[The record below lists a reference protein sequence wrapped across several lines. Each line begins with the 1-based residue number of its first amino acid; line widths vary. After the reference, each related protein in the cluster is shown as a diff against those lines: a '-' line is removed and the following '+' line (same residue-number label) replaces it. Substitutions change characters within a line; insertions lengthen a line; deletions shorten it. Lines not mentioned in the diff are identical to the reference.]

1 MVVIMRRCINKTLL
15 FTFLCAIYFLFLCA
29 CGSNQDGSISSEV
42 GTSVPVID
50 ASKERYANALDNLN
64 SGDFDDALSEFIDLG
79 SYEESSEK
87 AKECYYKIGCT
98 FEADG
103 DFSNAADNYKLA
115 DNYLDADECYSRCNY
130 ELATEAIAAENWDEA
145 ISLLTDIDYE
155 DSNTLLE
162 NAEMQKGMHEYA
174 DYDFINAL
182 EDALEYRLNATQ
194 DEGYETIVNTELG
207 RLQQYKE
214 KEYYNEYISYY
225 VEKYIG
231 GIEMQKDALN
241 YNYSDFQIKWQ
252 EGAVE
257 RYQVITWLYEYFGA
271 YADNQK
277 ILDSYVFQLDSAK
290 ERLAMYQTVNADM
303 LEQLDGAMWDWNT
316 ENSISCS
323 YYNSS
328 DYTVNVTF
336 YFFFYNSSGTR
347 IDDNIVTYSDI
358 KPQSSIDITTYCPP
372 QMGDSFDYF
381 WEFF

>member
-1 MVVIMRRCINKTLL
+1 M
-15 FTFLCAIYFLFLCA
+15 
-29 CGSNQDGSISSEV
+29 
-42 GTSVPVID
+42 
-50 ASKERYANALDNLN
+50 
-64 SGDFDDALSEFIDLG
+64 
-79 SYEESSEK
+79 
-87 AKECYYKIGCT
+87 
-98 FEADG
+98 
-103 DFSNAADNYKLA
+103 
-115 DNYLDADECYSRCNY
+115 
-130 ELATEAIAAENWDEA
+130 
-145 ISLLTDIDYE
+145 TDIDYE

-207 RLQQYKE
+207 RLQQYIE

-277 ILDSYVFQLDSAK
+277 ILDH
-290 ERLAMYQTVNADM
+290 M
-303 LEQLDGAMWDWNT
+303 
-316 ENSISCS
+316 
-323 YYNSS
+323 
-328 DYTVNVTF
+328 
-336 YFFFYNSSGTR
+336 FFNLIQQKR
-347 IDDNIVTYSDI
+347 D
-358 KPQSSIDITTYCPP
+358 
-372 QMGDSFDYF
+372 
-381 WEFF
+381 